1 MAVLSSLTIKNF
13 VLIEDA
19 VLEFAPGLNV
29 LTGETGAGKTLLTK
43 ALGLLM
49 GERAEEGL
57 VGTSGSDASIQAV
70 FELDDDEVSDLP
82 EEVKELVGGVESGEF
97 IVGRRL
103 GKEGRNRCFIN
114 DNAVT
119 VGAMGGAVGGLL
131 SFAGQH
137 EYRRLLDPRYQL
149 AVLDKWAGAEALEL
163 VQQFK
168 VAYERARDATRRLE
182 ESRRDEQSRLR
193 EIDLL
198 RFQVKEL
205 TEAGLSLEEE
215 EGLLGE
221 QRLLARAEDVLRAT
235 GGAGDILNGETE
247 AVDAAT
253 LLTQATTLVGS
264 LSGVDP
270 DLDAVHSA
278 LTDLQCQVGEL
289 ARELHAYADR
299 VSVDPARLEVV
310 DERVRLYTELARKY
324 GGSTESAMRHLE
336 ESRERLELLEGGEE
350 DLSRL
355 EEVRAAETSRALE
368 LAARLSAARHE
379 AVPLL
384 ERAVASQLTGLGM
397 TEARVTVNL
406 QTRTDW
412 EGLKETG
419 GDSAEFLLAA
429 NPGQPPRSLAK
440 TASGGELSRVL
451 LAIKCAL
458 AGAGGSETLVFDEI
472 DAGIGGRTAVAVGN
486 KLRELAGGSQLL
498 VITHLP
504 QVAAV
509 ASRHFLI
516 DKVSGASDTV
526 ARLSALDEEE
536 VVQEMCRMLG
546 GGTDD
551 SEAMALAREL
561 RDRAAAGLLD

>member
-1 MAVLSSLTIKNF
+1 MLSSLTIKNF

-57 VGTSGSDASIQAV
+57 VGAAAADASIQAV
-70 FELDDDEVSDLP
+70 FELGADEVCDLP
-82 EEVKELVGGVESGEF
+82 EEVKELVGGVEPGQF

-114 DNAVT
+114 DTAVT
-119 VGAMGGAVGGLL
+119 VAAMGGAVGGLL

-149 AVLDKWAGAEALEL
+149 SVLDKWAGAEALEL
-163 VQQFK
+163 AQQFR
-168 VAYERARDATRRLE
+168 VAYERARDAIKRLE

-205 TEAGLSLEEE
+205 TEAGLSLSEEE
-215 EGLLGE
+215 ELLGE

-235 GGAGDILNGETE
+235 GGAGDLLNSEGD
-247 AVDAAT
+247 AVDAVT
-253 LLTQATTLVGS
+253 LLGQTTSLIGS
-264 LSGVDP
+264 LAGVDP
-270 DLDAVHSA
+270 DLDAIHSVLA
-278 LTDLQCQVGEL
+278 DLQCQMGEV

-310 DERVRLYTELARKY
+310 DERVRMYTELSRKY
-324 GGSTESAMRHLE
+324 GGSTESVIQHLE
-336 ESRERLELLEGGEE
+336 DSRLRLEALEGGEE

-355 EEVRAAETSRALE
+355 EEVRATETARALE

-384 ERAVASQLTGLGM
+384 ERAMATQLAGLGM

-412 EGLKETG
+412 EGLKDTG
-419 GDSAEFLLAA
+419 GDGAEFLLAA

-486 KLRELAGGSQLL
+486 KLRELADRSQLL

-504 QVAAV
+504 QVAAL

-516 DKVSGASDTV
+516 DKVSGVSDTV
-526 ARLSALDEEE
+526 ARLSALQESE
-536 VVQEMCRMLG
+536 VVRELCRMLG
-546 GGTDD
+546 GGADD
-551 SEAMALAREL
+551 GEAMALAREM
-561 RDRAAAGLLD
+561 RDRATTGLLD

>member
-1 MAVLSSLTIKNF
+1 VLSSLTIKNF
-13 VLIEDA
+13 VLIEDG

-57 VGTSGSDASIQAV
+57 VGTRAADASIQAV
-70 FELDDDEVSDLP
+70 FELDAEEIADLP
-82 EEVKELVGGVESGEF
+82 EDIKELVGGVEPGSF

-114 DNAVT
+114 DTAVT
-119 VGAMGGAVGGLL
+119 VGAMASAVAGLL

-137 EYRRLLDPRYQL
+137 EYRRLLDPKYQL
-149 AVLDKWAGAEALEL
+149 SVLDKWAGNEALQL
-163 VQQFK
+163 AAHFRS
-168 VAYERARDATRRLE
+168 AHDRARAATKRLE
-182 ESRRDEQSRLR
+182 AGRSQEQTRLR
-193 EIDLL
+193 ELDLL

-205 TEAGLSLEEE
+205 IEAGLSLKEEE
-215 EGLLGE
+215 ELLAE

-235 GGAGDILNGETE
+235 GGAADILNNEGET
-247 AVDAAT
+247 ADVAT
-253 LLTQATTLVGS
+253 LLGQASTLVGA
-264 LSGVDP
+264 LSGIDP
-270 DLDAVHSA
+270 DLDAMHA
-278 LTDLQCQVGEL
+278 TLAELQYQAGEV
-289 ARELHAYADR
+289 ARELHSYADR
-299 VSVDPARLEVV
+299 VSIDPARLEVV
-310 DERVRLYTELARKY
+310 DERVRVYTELARKY
-324 GGSTESAMRHLE
+324 GGTTESAVRHLE
-336 ESRERLELLEGGEE
+336 DARERLEELEGDEE

-355 EEVRAAETSRALE
+355 EEVRAGETAKALE
-368 LAARLSAARHE
+368 YAARLSAARHE

-384 ERAVASQLTGLGM
+384 EQAVAGQLAGLGM

-412 EGLKETG
+412 EGLKEAG
-419 GDSAEFLLAA
+419 GDSAEFLLMA
-429 NPGQPPRSLAK
+429 NAGQPARSLAK

-451 LAIKCAL
+451 LAVKCAL

-486 KLRELAGGSQLL
+486 KLTELSDGSQLL

-504 QVAAV
+504 QVAAH
-509 ASRHFLI
+509 AARHFLI
-516 DKVSGASDTV
+516 DKVSGGSDTV
-526 ARLSALDEEE
+526 ARLSALDDSGSVEEL
-536 VVQEMCRMLG
+536 CRMLG
-546 GGTDD
+546 GRVDD
-551 SEAMALAREL
+551 GEAMALAREM

>member
-1 MAVLSSLTIKNF
+1 V
-13 VLIEDA
+13 V
-19 VLEFAPGLNV
+19 
-29 LTGETGAGKTLLTK
+29 
-43 ALGLLM
+43 
-49 GERAEEGL
+49 
-57 VGTSGSDASIQAV
+57 
-70 FELDDDEVSDLP
+70 
-82 EEVKELVGGVESGEF
+82 
-97 IVGRRL
+97 RRL

-149 AVLDKWAGAEALEL
+149 SVLDKWAGAEALGL
-163 VQQFK
+163 ASQFRE
-168 VAYERARDATRRLE
+168 AYERARDATRRLE

-205 TEAGLSLEEE
+205 NEAGLTLKEEE
-215 EGLLGE
+215 ELLSE

-235 GGAGDILNGETE
+235 GGAGDILNNEGE
-247 AVDAAT
+247 AVDVAT
-253 LLTQATTLVGS
+253 LLGQATTLVGG
-264 LSGVDP
+264 LAGVDA
-270 DLDAVHSA
+270 DLDVMHSTLA
-278 LTDLQCQVGEL
+278 DLQYQVGEV

-299 VSVDPARLEVV
+299 VTIDPARLEVV

-324 GGSTESAMRHLE
+324 GGSTEATIRHLDD
-336 ESRERLELLEGGEE
+336 SRERLEFLEGGEE

-355 EEVRAAETSRALE
+355 EETRAAETTRSLE

-384 ERAVASQLTGLGM
+384 ERAVAGQLAGLGM

-412 EGLKETG
+412 QGLKETG

-504 QVAAV
+504 QVAAL

-516 DKVSGASDTV
+516 DKVSGAEDTV
-526 ARLSALDEEE
+526 ARLSALDPDDA
-536 VVQEMCRMLG
+536 VQELCRMLG
-546 GGTDD
+546 GGVED